1 MKKLTLSV
9 GLIAAMLSSNAQDTL
24 CTYFSGKEVFEFN
37 YYTDEVISF
46 EKQTD
51 KFYEINIEYG
61 DILCLDLSDEK
72 KRVRKVIVE
81 FWDGEKIE
89 QVLDSENNVYYSPMG
104 VTRVLVGRPKL
115 FCKL

>member
-51 KFYEINIEYG
+51 KFFM
-61 DILCLDLSDEK
+61 LRFK
-72 KRVRKVIVE
+72 
-81 FWDGEKIE
+81 
-89 QVLDSENNVYYSPMG
+89 
-104 VTRVLVGRPKL
+104 
-115 FCKL
+115 